1 MGGRSPAGK
10 WVPKW
15 SRQHEKVLNEA
26 VWSAWSRIR
35 AAFAADDTEINPE
48 AVKWSSEV
56 PRIFYAAF
64 KRTYDT
70 DAGIGPQQIY
80 QKFLDLKGSRR
91 SLPFDVDDAPA
102 DDVPT
107 TTRTHRSKAMY
118 VYVGVLFKSLTDD
131 SDLRS
136 LEERAISALAG
147 LDGGFRVK
155 CTRGSLTFHILSSV
169 TTLPFDVGNRVANVL
184 AELTQ
189 DAADEITVLAGSAA
203 SLTNSVAPDRVK
215 VVIREL
221 LTGWGD
227 DAKNGV

>member
-1 MGGRSPAGK
+1 MGSGHRRFPVYSTPRSSVLMIPTRASAPSKSTRSSWILRDLAG
-10 WVPKW
+10 VC
-15 SRQHEKVLNEA
+15 
-26 VWSAWSRIR
+26 
-35 AAFAADDTEINPE
+35 
-48 AVKWSSEV
+48 
-56 PRIFYAAF
+56 
-64 KRTYDT
+64 
-70 DAGIGPQQIY
+70 
-80 QKFLDLKGSRR
+80 R
-91 SLPFDVDDAPA
+91 S
-102 DDVPT
+102 

-136 LEERAISALAG
+136 WEERAISALAG